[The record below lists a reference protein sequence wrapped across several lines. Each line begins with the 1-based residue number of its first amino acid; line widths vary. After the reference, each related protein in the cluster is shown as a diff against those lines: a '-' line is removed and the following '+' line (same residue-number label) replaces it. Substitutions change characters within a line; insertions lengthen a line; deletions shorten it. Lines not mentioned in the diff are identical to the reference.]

1 LASPLSTALREL
13 IKIYEYL
20 LFKLEKQFNF
30 MSHPA
35 NEKVNESEKEAI
47 EEKESVDEE
56 IENRQPT
63 TT

>member
-1 LASPLSTALREL
+1 MNT
-13 IKIYEYL
+13 YYL
-20 LFKLEKQFNF
+20 NWKKQFNF

-35 NEKVNESEKEAI
+35 NEKVNESEKGAI